1 MDYKK
6 AGCRRIGK
14 YAEGGL
20 VKRLEPE
27 WSVEGRSGQ
36 RPRVGAGLR
45 LPLSEDSSVGVE
57 GNYHKPT
64 EYDPPD
70 WSARVSFKKRF

>member
-6 AGCRRIGK
+6 AGCRRIRK

-27 WSVEGRSGQ
+27 VSVESRGSGR
-36 RPRVGAGLR
+36 PNFGAGLR
-45 LPLSEDSSVGVE
+45 LPLDDSRSVGVE
-57 GNYHKPT
+57 GDYQKRSSF
-64 EYDPPD
+64 DPPE
-70 WSARVSFKKRF
+70 WSVRASFKKRF